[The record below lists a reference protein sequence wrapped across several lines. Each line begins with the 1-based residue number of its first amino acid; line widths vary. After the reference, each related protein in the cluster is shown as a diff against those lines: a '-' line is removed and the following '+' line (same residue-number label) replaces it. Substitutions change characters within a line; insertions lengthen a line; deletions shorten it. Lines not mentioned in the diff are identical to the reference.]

1 MILVFRR
8 HLQTHK
14 CVTVVIETKKKC
26 TDENDE
32 DDGKDMEVEGSGA
45 SREYG
50 EIKCKLCAKD
60 SPAATRDYYSHR
72 A

>member
-1 MILVFRR
+1 MIFVFRR

-14 CVTVVIETKKKC
+14 CAVVIETKKKNK
-26 TDENDE
+26 DEDDE
-32 DDGKDMEVEGSGA
+32 DDGKDIEVEGSGA

-50 EIKCKLCAKD
+50 DIKCKHCAKD
-60 SPAATRDYYSHR
+60 SPAATRYYYSRR